1 MLSNQFENIILEY
14 KQDITAKKMGEPLIQ
29 RFMSDADNNPTILTP
44 QTKKI
49 VDAIQNIELGPLFNK
64 PDPDKPAPTEEEKAK
79 EAEKLAILKNQLAIK
94 VLNKLEETDPTQNK
108 EYVQWLARLY
118 INGETNLEDV
128 ESTLADYLD
137 KFHRLKTKHH
147 LKNNDI
153 GQYKDFDTFMND
165 MDLYPN
171 DLIDDDQGKKKKYN
185 ADIIYDEK
193 GILIVRPN
201 DKEASCRYGRGTR
214 WCTAATRGH
223 NYFASYTSR
232 GPLYMFM
239 PRKPNHPGEKYQ
251 FHFEDGVVADETDSY
266 LSQNQLIKL
275 ADDYPALKD
284 AFKEQAE
291 KFGLIW
297 LQKPKRVHKGSNFN
311 VEEYRKNDKPYY
323 LMKPTDSDQIYGMEN
338 TDDGGMKVF
347 DLSNS
352 GSYSSGE
359 LNAIEEHDLFNNY
372 PELVS
377 KFKVKGAN
385 IISDPVVTDTK
396 SNAKIEQ
403 HGNMIIMTDQH
414 GHKTAIRSPQPHD
427 SSLARYGSGV
437 EPLQL
442 EAIRTSPFV
451 AGEED
456 TQRGRANIPK
466 YHTLNP
472 YELTLEHPE
481 LVDVFGPTV
490 QKLAKQIN
498 KNVKDQ
504 GADAKQ
510 LKELMEKS
518 LRGIAAYLPYKLYD
532 KGNIVI
538 KSHMTSDGKPVRDYI
553 VNKKD
558 NTATLINRDLTT
570 GEVDSIQ
577 PANVERLSRI
587 SKNDSHTLHNTQ
599 GELYGDAQTQSEYQR
614 LYSSPNDRGSDE
626 EALDFLPSIS
636 FLEQN
641 PELKEFYKDTSLL
654 EPKVKEFPTSTVR
667 DYGKVKVPDGKSNR
681 GYHNSII
688 NNVKSM
694 RNYIVSPKDADDGE
708 SYAISWSP
716 EEPKYVEVYHSAD
729 GGQQTRLETAE
740 EIQHVLKM
748 FPEIRKLH
756 VKDYKSYV
764 DRDPERMPEKY
775 SQYSNNDVKRNGMA
789 EYMFN
794 PSEEVENDR
803 VKIEQFGPNEDQT
816 HELPKFEVKPKQ
828 DNPFGKVGD
837 TYAISFSLK
846 DQRGKFGKISDIYI
860 TRYPKNLHKNE
871 PIDRYGNYE
880 NIENRQR
887 TADGQPV
894 ERDKFVPVDKKLK
907 YQKEKLGAKE
917 ISDFFKYYP
926 ELRRMIRD
934 ENIHPKTPPPAL
946 AAKPDEEGNVDS
958 DDIQMGNFTLENAV
972 STSPGVEK
980 QYILPNEEE
989 YPGEFYT
996 LFTYDPHTEPAFKNG
1011 QTSFTE
1017 YGNMK
1022 TYNDRGFTQ
1031 LVKGELEKSRGY
1043 YNRSDTTQDEMN
1055 QAFQGRDV
1063 GTVTPNTPG
1072 YNEIMKRFPDLE
1084 KLISEKSI
1092 EIGDHRTQNLSEDDV
1107 SEIGTERV
1115 YTFKNKD
1122 GSDLYIIT
1130 PVGNA
1135 LRGQH
1140 GEIKQ
1145 THSEN
1150 SGSRLGSDVG
1160 NNVRRITSDEQDW
1173 EAGEETWNNNA
1184 YAINFESTEN
1194 NPYLIISLLQDP
1206 FAGIIDLQLMDT
1218 NLGDTELKSVKNN
1231 FSVISIDTSLDGGI
1245 ETAIQGTY
1253 LGKAKKNPEL
1263 YRWLKDKAEQR
1274 NKETAGIGDFI
1285 NFLDVTSEQMTDEQ
1299 RSVPKAFGVDIV
1311 GIAKIGISN
1320 PIYMWQGRHQA
1331 FERVEYHL
1339 DTEEKD
1345 RYGGGRNITYKNSLK
1360 DLGVDVG
1367 KDFDWRKLVDST
1379 ILIKPESDTKFM
1391 TAGNRGYGNSG
1402 NGKFVQVPNAKFL
1415 NMAKH
1420 LPNSDKIIPKKNLK
1434 AMGAIPTQTW
1444 GPRQVAALAPNSKVT
1459 NNGKPWI
1466 KSIQEFKMP
1475 DGLGIESHGYGA
1487 DLPSKVLPPGTG
1499 YLITLNPISDDEGP
1513 KKRVD
1518 GKLVR
1523 QLSPHTLM
1531 YRAMRHQKLDL
1542 PWEFTHEILDN
1553 GKKENKLLIYFANNR
1568 VAYLINPMSNSFT
1581 KYNLKQ
1587 EEKKALFFDEE
1598 YGLFPQLKP
1607 IFDQFS
1613 KSNKWLREHEFHA
1626 IMSKVLFEGLGD
1638 KAYYE
1643 LQKKKSKPNYGQL
1656 VFLKNIR
1663 LAGSYD
1669 NNKLKEL
1676 GFFMKNG
1683 DWAISKPKYDRL
1695 VGDGELREMDI
1706 VNRPLKTGTNKI
1718 PKVGKKKVTEEPLE
1732 EGKKFPRTSEF
1743 LQVKELAEIKRLAG
1757 VYEPYQTEGDESMGS
1772 NISKTASQISK
1783 IMKEK
1788 NIQPGTPEWFQLW
1801 FSKPYLTGE
1810 KPTGD

>member
-907 YQKEKLGAKE
+907 HQKEKLGAKE

-996 LFTYDPHTEPAFKNG
+996 LFTYDPHSEPAFKNG

-1360 DLGVDVG
+1360 DLGVDVE

>member
-996 LFTYDPHTEPAFKNG
+996 LFTYDPHSEPAFKNG

-1360 DLGVDVG
+1360 DLGVDVE

>member
-284 AFKEQAE
+284 AFQEQAE

-1360 DLGVDVG
+1360 DLGVDVE

-1683 DWAISKPKYDRL
+1683 SWAIQKPKYDRL